1 MLTGKVNSRLEAI
14 VRLWIGGPEDRVLE
28 TDVLIDTGFSGSLS
42 LPPEIIAKLGLL
54 PHGEMLGILADG
66 TKSLFPIY
74 KAIISWHGQPWAI
87 SVSAV
92 ESHPLLGMG
101 MLCDSELFM
110 QVFDGGEVVIQALGV
125 S

>member
-1 MLTGKVNSRLEAI
+1 VLTGKVNSRLEAI

-28 TDVLIDTGFSGSLS
+28 TDVLIDTGFSGFLS
-42 LPPEIIAKLGLL
+42 LPAEIIASLGLL
-54 PHGEMLGILADG
+54 SNGEMVGILADG

-74 KAIISWHGQPWAI
+74 MAVISWNGQPRAI

-101 MLCDSELFM
+101 VLHGCELAM
-110 QVFDGGEVVIQALGV
+110 QIVEGGEVAIHDLG
-125 S
+125 

>member
-1 MLTGKVNSRLEAI
+1 MLTGKVNSRLEAV

-42 LPPEIIAKLGLL
+42 LPPEIIARLGLL

-74 KAIISWHGQPWAI
+74 KAIISWYGQPRVI

-92 ESHPLLGMG
+92 ENHPLLGMG
-101 MLCDSELFM
+101 VLHGCELAM
-110 QVFDGGEVVIQALGV
+110 QIVEGGEVAIRDLG
-125 S
+125 